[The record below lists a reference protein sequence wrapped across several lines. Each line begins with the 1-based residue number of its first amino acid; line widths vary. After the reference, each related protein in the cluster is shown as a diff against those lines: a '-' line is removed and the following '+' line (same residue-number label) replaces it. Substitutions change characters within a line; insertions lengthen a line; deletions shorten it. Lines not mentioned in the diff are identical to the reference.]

1 MDKNDP
7 VDFSFVDEYGYIE
20 LIFDE
25 EQTPPG
31 WKIIPIV
38 QPCKVC
44 VYRLIIRIYHDNN
57 QLWQVKIDEFGSSN
71 RPLPSS
77 CQLEVYA
84 VDNPDTVE
92 HFVYPILLDG
102 IDPQMTIKIHRKL
115 FKNSRVSGIYMIS
128 LINFDRSLSIIL
140 VPVGMSQL
148 QGASIKDP
156 FSLVPVN
163 TGIHNV

>member
-38 QPCKVC
+38 EPCKVC
-44 VYRLIIRIYHDNN
+44 VYRLIMRLYHDNN

-71 RPLPSS
+71 RPIPSS
-77 CQLEVYA
+77 CQLEVYT
-84 VDNPDTVE
+84 VDNLDTAE
-92 HFVYPILLDG
+92 HFVYPILLRG
-102 IDPQMTIKIHRKL
+102 IDPLMTIKIHRKL
-115 FKNSRVSGIYMIS
+115 FKNSPVSG
-128 LINFDRSLSIIL
+128 LFLLCVAEKIIVL
-140 VPVGMSQL
+140 GPVGML
-148 QGASIKDP
+148 CGASIKDP
-156 FSLVPVN
+156 LSPVPVN
-163 TGIHNV
+163 TGICP